1 MNARRLR
8 ALLLAAALSAPAA
21 ARAGEL
27 EIAPILV
34 ELSGAARSATVVL
47 RNGGGTPARYEVR
60 ALDWAQKPDGGMELS
75 PTRELV
81 VFPPLLELGPGESRS
96 IRLGT
101 ELRPGATERA
111 WRLMVEE
118 LPRADGP
125 PGASHVAVLTRV
137 GVPVFL
143 LPAKSTA
150 KATLAFLPA
159 EGNRIRV
166 RLANEGSTR
175 LRPRAAALKV
185 VGPDGSPLL
194 ERALDPWY
202 VLAGGERIYEIE
214 ASAEACALA
223 AEAVAAATLDTGVL
237 EARAAPVPCRAP

>member
-1 MNARRLR
+1 MNERRLR

-27 EIAPILV
+27 EIAPIHV

-47 RNGGGTPARYEVR
+47 RNGGDAPARYELR

-81 VFPPLLELGPGESRS
+81 VFPPLLELAPGASRT

-101 ELRPGATERA
+101 EVRPSATERA
-111 WRLMVEE
+111 WRLLIEE
-118 LPRADGP
+118 LPRGDDAA
-125 PGASHVAVLTRV
+125 GASRVAVLTRV

-143 LPAKSTA
+143 VPAKAAA
-150 KATLAFLPA
+150 KAELAFLPA
-159 EGNRIRV
+159 DGNRIRV
-166 RLANEGSTR
+166 RLQNRGSTR

-194 ERALDPWY
+194 ERALDAWY
-202 VLAGGERIYEIE
+202 VLAGGERIYEVE
-214 ASAEACALA
+214 TPAEVCALA
-223 AEAVAAATLDTGVL
+223 AEAVVTAALETGVL